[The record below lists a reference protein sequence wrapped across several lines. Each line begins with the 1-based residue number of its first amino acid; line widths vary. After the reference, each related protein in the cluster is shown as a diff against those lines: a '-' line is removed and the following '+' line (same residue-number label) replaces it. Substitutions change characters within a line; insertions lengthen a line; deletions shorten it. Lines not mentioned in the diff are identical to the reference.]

1 MPTGEQRIMA
11 TFFLL
16 IIYLAFISLGLPDS
30 LLGAAW
36 PAMHGPLG
44 APLGAA
50 GLLSMTITVG
60 TILSSLATGRLIG
73 RFGTGAVTLVSVA
86 MTALALLGFAF
97 SPGWGWL
104 ALFAIPLG
112 LGAGAVDAG
121 LNHYVAANYAARHMS
136 WLHSFWGVG
145 ATLGPVIMAQAI
157 QGGDWRDGYAH
168 VAYLQLGL
176 VAVLLA
182 SLPLWKKV
190 ARSRQG
196 EGADEA
202 SDLTVSSGAAVKP
215 IRLPG
220 VKLAL
225 GSFLFYCGVEATLGL
240 WGSSYLVGTKGF
252 ASDEAAKWISFYYG
266 GITVGR
272 FLTGFLTVRISNRS
286 LIRGGQAL
294 ALVGTLLLLAPL
306 PPVFSLAG
314 FIVIGLGLAPIF
326 PCMLHETPA
335 RFGSGPAQTI
345 IGYQMAV
352 AYTGSTLLPPLFG
365 LIAGTF
371 AVSLLPAYLLL
382 SAAAMWLCSE
392 RLNARLAMK
401 AAGRT

>member
-1 MPTGEQRIMA
+1 MA

-16 IIYLAFISLGLPDS
+16 LIYLAFISLGLPDS

-36 PAMHGPLG
+36 PAMHGPMG

-73 RFGTGAVTLVSVA
+73 RFGTGAVTSASVA

-104 ALFAIPLG
+104 ALFAVPLG

-157 QGGDWRDGYAH
+157 QGGDWREGYAT
-168 VAYLQLGL
+168 VGYLQLGL

-182 SLPLWKKV
+182 SLPLWNKV
-190 ARSRQG
+190 ARARKGDVG
-196 EGADEA
+196 EGDAGARAE
-202 SDLTVSSGAAVKP
+202 SSAAAAKP

-272 FLTGFLTVRISNRS
+272 FLTGFLTLRMSNRS

-294 ALVGTLLLLAPL
+294 ALAGTALLLAPL
-306 PPVFSLAG
+306 LPVFSLAG

-326 PCMLHETPA
+326 PCMLHETPS
-335 RFGSGPAQTI
+335 RFGPGPAQTI

-365 LIAGTF
+365 LLAGTF
-371 AVSLLPAYLLL
+371 TISLLPGYLLL
-382 SAAAMWLCSE
+382 CAAAMWLCSE
-392 RLNARLAMK
+392 KLNARI
-401 AAGRT
+401 AARAS